1 MLCFVGIL
9 RDLLFSEGK
18 WGVSLEEE
26 EVVGGVGGETYVRV
40 YCMREKCKKQNKK
53 IRVER

>member
-1 MLCFVGIL
+1 
-9 RDLLFSEGK
+9 
-18 WGVSLEEE
+18 VSLEEE